1 MSHDWMSAIRVGTMM
16 ADHSIVDGH
25 LFLLSPLT
33 TVLDESS
40 ANLDSFFFDW
50 LDESPDISF
59 DAYPAAC
66 KQYCTCNAFFGGS
79 FFFLLLRSLVLRFGK
94 RDFEEFSAA
103 TMVIIVTRTL
113 G

>member
-1 MSHDWMSAIRVGTMM
+1 MM

-40 ANLDSFFFDW
+40 AIWIFFCW

-59 DAYPAAC
+59 DALHAAS
-66 KQYCTCNAFFGGS
+66 KQYCTCNAFFGG
-79 FFFLLLRSLVLRFGK
+79 FLF
-94 RDFEEFSAA
+94 
-103 TMVIIVTRTL
+103 L
-113 G
+113 GFYDHLGSEI